1 MHVMKSKREKEVDKR
16 RKTEVRR
23 TGWGRDRG
31 RAGQLTSSEQTIPVA
46 KHAMK
51 PFILVPQLKEDA
63 STT

>member
-16 RKTEVRR
+16 KKTEVR

-31 RAGQLTSSEQTIPVA
+31 RAGQLTSSEQTIPAA
-46 KHAMK
+46 KHVMK
-51 PFILVPQLKEDA
+51 PFILVAQLKEEA